1 MLVIKNFVPHDTN
14 QIGDEKKF
22 LIGITC
28 CRFCSIC
35 WLGLKKNVIIVEM
48 LVTASLDV
56 NWIMENFEVE
66 CNFDSGRHSTAKVL
80 SYSLLHLLFEEKLEM
95 IFRGSC

>member
-1 MLVIKNFVPHDTN
+1 MLVIKNLFPHDTN

-28 CRFCSIC
+28 CPFCSIC
-35 WLGLKKNVIIVEM
+35 WLGLKKHVIVVEM

-56 NWIMENFEVE
+56 NWIVENFEVE
-66 CNFDSGRHSTAKVL
+66 CNFRSGRQSTAEVL
-80 SYSLLHLLFEEKLEM
+80 
-95 IFRGSC
+95 IFRGVWFVHDSC